1 MMTRIHA
8 GAGAV
13 ALGMISVFWLSTV
26 SVELMGDAA
35 RIAQVKQMILWGF
48 LVLVPAMALVGGT
61 GFRLGQKL
69 RGPVVEKK
77 RRRMPFIA
85 ANGLLILVPSA
96 FFLAAKAQAGAFD
109 TVFYVVQALEFV
121 AGAVNIALL
130 GANMRD
136 GLRLA
141 ARRRNL

>member
-8 GAGAV
+8 AAGAV

-26 SVELMGDAA
+26 TVETMGDAA
-35 RIAQVKQMILWGF
+35 RIAQVKQMIPWGF
-48 LVLVPAMALVGGT
+48 LVLVPAIALVGGT
-61 GFRLGQKL
+61 GFRLGRRR

-77 RRRMPFIA
+77 RKRMPVIA
-85 ANGLLILVPSA
+85 TNGLLVLIPSA
-96 FFLAAKAQAGAFD
+96 LFLSFKAQAGAFD
-109 TVFYVVQALEFV
+109 TAFYAVQAVELA

-136 GLRLA
+136 GLRLT